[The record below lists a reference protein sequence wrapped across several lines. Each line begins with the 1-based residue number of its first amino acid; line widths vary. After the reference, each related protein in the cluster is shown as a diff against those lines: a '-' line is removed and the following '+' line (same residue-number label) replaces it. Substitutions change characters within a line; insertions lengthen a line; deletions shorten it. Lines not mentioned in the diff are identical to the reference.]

1 MQFPDSIIFVLV
13 INCLKCAASSI
24 DSHSTISMA
33 ERDKALI
40 AALIRREGQL
50 SRIEIHRLTDLRPAT
65 VSKLTKELIDEGRI
79 EEAGRSD
86 NPTGRKQV
94 LLRSNVEFGFVIAV
108 DFDAENVRAAVL
120 DLEPRV
126 RGPVVQEPTVVDR
139 GKDGLIAQLLRCT
152 HRALDASGIA
162 PKKVMGI
169 GVGDPG
175 LVNSVEGVSIF
186 ASTIES
192 WRQVPLRALFEAE
205 FSSPT
210 LIANNTRTKAVA
222 ERSLGAGAD
231 SADMIFVE
239 YGRGVGCG
247 IITGGHVLEG
257 SRWAAGEFGHTHVTE
272 DGPACRCG
280 SFGCL
285 EAIAGIGA
293 LEAGARRAIAQGGF
307 SQALSLTGGELDRLT
322 GWHVLQ
328 AARDGDKMSVALV
341 ERVATYLGLGLANLA
356 NLFNPSLIV
365 LDKRLSLA
373 GDQFLEQ
380 IQHVV
385 QRQAL
390 GHVTETLQ
398 FRYAS
403 LGNEAGLLGPALLV
417 VERIFETNP
426 VRTIGRIPET
436 AARQTSRKAVFDA

>member
-1 MQFPDSIIFVLV
+1 
-13 INCLKCAASSI
+13 
-24 DSHSTISMA
+24 MA

-40 AALIRREGQL
+40 AALIRGEGPL
-50 SRIEIHRLTDLRPAT
+50 SRIEIHHLTNLRPAT
-65 VSKLTKELIDEGRI
+65 ISKLTKELIDEGRI

-94 LLRSNVEFGFVIAV
+94 LLRSNNEFGFVIAV
-108 DFDAENVRAAVL
+108 DFDAENVRAALV
-120 DLEPRV
+120 DLEPVV
-126 RGPVVQEPTVVDR
+126 RGPVVQERTILDQ

-152 HRALDASGIA
+152 HRAIESSGVTRE
-162 PKKVMGI
+162 KLLGI

-175 LVNSVEGVSIF
+175 LVNASEGISVF
-186 ASTIES
+186 ASTIEA
-192 WRQVPLRALFEAE
+192 WQQVPLRQIFEDE
-205 FSSPT
+205 FATPT

-222 ERSLGAGAD
+222 ERSLGAGAGSD
-231 SADMIFVE
+231 DMIFVE
-239 YGRGVGCG
+239 YGHGIGAG
-247 IITGGHVLEG
+247 IITGGRLLEG

-293 LEAGARRAIAQGGF
+293 LEASVRRAISQGGC
-307 SQALSLTGGELDRLT
+307 SQSLSLAGGEMGSLT
-322 GWHVLQ
+322 GWHVFQ

-341 ERVATYLGLGLANLA
+341 ESVSTYLGLGLANLA

-365 LDKRLSLA
+365 LDRRLSLA
-373 GDQFLEQ
+373 GDQVLDQ
-380 IQHVV
+380 IKRVV

-403 LGNEAGLLGPALLV
+403 LGDDAGLLGPALLV
-417 VERIFETNP
+417 LKRLFEMQQVHP
-426 VRTIGRIPET
+426 VGRISN
-436 AARQTSRKAVFDA
+436 AISRPKDGKVPVDA

>member
-1 MQFPDSIIFVLV
+1 
-13 INCLKCAASSI
+13 
-24 DSHSTISMA
+24 MA

-40 AALIRREGQL
+40 TALIRSEGQL
-50 SRIEIHRLTDLRPAT
+50 SRIEIHRLTNLRPAT
-65 VSKLTKELIDEGRI
+65 ISKLTKELIDEGRI

-94 LLRSNVEFGFVIAV
+94 LLRSNTEFGFVIAV
-108 DFDAENVRAAVL
+108 DFDAENVRAALV

-126 RGPVVQEPTVVDR
+126 RGPVVEESTILDE

-152 HRALDASGIA
+152 HRAISSSGVA
-162 PKKVMGI
+162 PGKVLGI

-175 LVNSVEGVSIF
+175 LVNASEGISIF

-192 WRQVPLRALFEAE
+192 WQQIPLRQIFEDE
-205 FSSPT
+205 FATPT

-222 ERSLGAGAD
+222 ERSLGAGAGSD
-231 SADMIFVE
+231 DMIFVE

-247 IITGGHVLEG
+247 IITGGRLLEG

-293 LEAGARRAIAQGGF
+293 LEASARRAISQGGY
-307 SQALSLTGGELDRLT
+307 SQALSLAGVEIEHLT
-322 GWHVLQ
+322 GWHVLE
-328 AARDGDKMSVALV
+328 AARDGDKMSVALAEGV
-341 ERVATYLGLGLANLA
+341 STYLGLGLANLA

-365 LDKRLSLA
+365 LDRRLALA
-373 GDQFLEQ
+373 GDHFLDQ
-380 IQHVV
+380 IKRVV

-390 GHVTETLQ
+390 AHVTETLQ

-403 LGNEAGLLGPALLV
+403 LGDEAGLLGPALLV
-417 VERIFETNP
+417 LERIFETRP
-426 VRTIGRIPET
+426 VPPFSRIPKT
-436 AARQTSRKAVFDA
+436 DSRQKQVKAVVGA

>member
-1 MQFPDSIIFVLV
+1 MAKPADPHQ
-13 INCLKCAASSI
+13 NC
-24 DSHSTISMA
+24 MA
-33 ERDKALI
+33 ERDRALI
-40 AALIRREGQL
+40 ASLIRSEGQL
-50 SRIEIHRLTDLRPAT
+50 SRIEIHRLTNLRPAT
-65 VSKLTKELIDEGRI
+65 ISKLTKELIDEGRI

-86 NPTGRKQV
+86 NRMGRKQV
-94 LLRSNVEFGFVIAV
+94 LLRTNTEFGFVIAV
-108 DFDAENVRAAVL
+108 DFDAEQVRAALV

-126 RGPVVQEPTVVDR
+126 RGPVVHEPTITNR
-139 GKDGLIAQLLRCT
+139 GKDGLIAQLIRCT
-152 HRALDASGIA
+152 HRAMAISSAARG
-162 PKKVMGI
+162 KVLGI

-175 LVNSVEGVSIF
+175 LVNASEGVSVF
-186 ASTIES
+186 ASTLES
-192 WRQVPLRALFEAE
+192 WQQIPLQQVFEDE
-205 FSSPT
+205 FAIPT

-222 ERSLGAGAD
+222 ERSLGAGAG
-231 SADMIFVE
+231 SEDMIFLE
-239 YGRGVGCG
+239 YGRGIGAG
-247 IITGGHVLEG
+247 IITGGRLLEG

-293 LEAGARRAIAQGGF
+293 LEASMRRAIGQGGN
-307 SQALSLTGGELDRLT
+307 SQALSLAGGEAENLT

-341 ERVATYLGLGLANLA
+341 EGVSNYLGLGLANLA

-373 GDQFLEQ
+373 GDQILDQ
-380 IQHVV
+380 IKRVV

-403 LGNEAGLLGPALLV
+403 LGEEAGLLGPVLLV
-417 VERIFETNP
+417 LERIFEARP
-426 VRTIGRIPET
+426 IQPIGRWSKT
-436 AARQTSRKAVFDA
+436 SSRKKTGMVVAGA

>member
-1 MQFPDSIIFVLV
+1 
-13 INCLKCAASSI
+13 
-24 DSHSTISMA
+24 MA
-33 ERDKALI
+33 ERDKAQI

-50 SRIEIHRLTDLRPAT
+50 SRIEIHRVTGLRPAT
-65 VSKLTKELIDEGRI
+65 ISKLTKELIDEGRI

-94 LLRSNVEFGFVIAV
+94 LLRSNIQFGFVIVV
-108 DFDAENVRAAVL
+108 DFDAEKVRAAML
-120 DLEPRV
+120 DLEPGV
-126 RGPVVQEPTVVDR
+126 RGLVVEEPTILDQ
-139 GKDGLIAQLLRCT
+139 GKGGLIAQLLRCT
-152 HRALDASGIA
+152 RDVVQNSGVGLDR
-162 PKKVMGI
+162 VLGI

-175 LVNSVEGVSIF
+175 LVNSSDGISIF

-192 WRQVPLRALFEAE
+192 WQQIPLRQIFEDE
-205 FSSPT
+205 FATPT

-222 ERSLGAGAD
+222 ERSMGSGAGSD
-231 SADMIFVE
+231 DMIFVE

-247 IITGGHVLEG
+247 IITGGRLLEG

-293 LEAGARRAIAQGGF
+293 LEASARRAIAQGGF
-307 SQALSLTGGELDRLT
+307 SQSLSLAGGELASLT
-322 GWHVLQ
+322 GWHVLE
-328 AARDGDKMSVALV
+328 AACDGDKMSVALV
-341 ERVATYLGLGLANLA
+341 EGVATYLGLGLANLA
-356 NLFNPSLIV
+356 NLFNPALIV
-365 LDKRLSLA
+365 LDKRLALA
-373 GDQFLEQ
+373 GDQFLDQ
-380 IQHVV
+380 IKRVV

-403 LGNEAGLLGPALLV
+403 LGEEAGLLGPALLV
-417 VERIFETNP
+417 LERIFESKP
-426 VRTIGRIPET
+426 ARPLSRISRAGT
-436 AARQTSRKAVFDA
+436 RQTNSKVTMDA

>member
-1 MQFPDSIIFVLV
+1 
-13 INCLKCAASSI
+13 
-24 DSHSTISMA
+24 MA

-40 AALIRREGQL
+40 AALIRREGTL
-50 SRIEIHRLTDLRPAT
+50 SRIEIHRLLNLRPAT

-86 NPTGRKQV
+86 NPMGRKQI
-94 LLRSNVEFGFVIAV
+94 LLRSNPEFGFVIAV
-108 DFDAENVRAAVL
+108 DFDAENVRAALL
-120 DLEPRV
+120 DLEPRIC
-126 RGPVVQEPTVVDR
+126 GQVVEEATILDQ
-139 GKDGLIAQLLRCT
+139 GKDGLIAQLLRCAR
-152 HRALDASGIA
+152 RAMESSGA
-162 PKKVMGI
+162 PLGKVLGI

-175 LVNSVEGVSIF
+175 LVNASDGVSIF
-186 ASTIES
+186 ASTIEG
-192 WRQVPLRALFEAE
+192 WHHVPLRRIFEEE
-205 FSSPT
+205 FSIPT

-222 ERSLGAGAD
+222 ERALGAGVGSD
-231 SADMIFVE
+231 DMIFVE

-247 IITGGHVLEG
+247 IIAGGRLLEG

-293 LEAGARRAIAQGGF
+293 LEASMRRAIRQGGN
-307 SQALSLTGGELDRLT
+307 SQALSLAGGETEHLT

-341 ERVATYLGLGLANLA
+341 EGVSSYLGLGLANLA

-365 LDKRLSLA
+365 LDRRLSLA
-373 GDQFLEQ
+373 GDQFLDQ
-380 IQHVV
+380 IKRVV

-390 GHVTETLQ
+390 AHVTETLQ

-403 LGNEAGLLGPALLV
+403 LGEEAGLLGPTLLV
-417 VERIFETNP
+417 LERIFETHP
-426 VRTIGRIPET
+426 IQPIGRWPDAI
-436 AARQTSRKAVFDA
+436 SRRKTGLAVADA

>member
-1 MQFPDSIIFVLV
+1 
-13 INCLKCAASSI
+13 
-24 DSHSTISMA
+24 MA
-33 ERDKALI
+33 ERDKAVI
-40 AALIRREGQL
+40 AALIRREGEL
-50 SRIEIHRLTDLRPAT
+50 SRIEIHRLTNLRPAT
-65 VSKLTKELIDEGRI
+65 ISKLTKELIDEGRI

-94 LLRSNVEFGFVIAV
+94 LLRSNPEFGFVIAV
-108 DFDAENVRAAVL
+108 DFDAENVRAALV

-126 RGPVVQEPTVVDR
+126 RGPVVEETTILDQ
-139 GKDGLIAQLLRCT
+139 GNDGLIAQLLRCT
-152 HRALDASGIA
+152 HRAIECSGVM
-162 PKKVMGI
+162 PGKVLGI

-175 LVNSVEGVSIF
+175 LVNANEGTSIF

-192 WRQVPLRALFEAE
+192 WHQVPLRLIFEDE
-205 FSSPT
+205 FFTPT

-222 ERSLGAGAD
+222 ERLMGAGEGSD
-231 SADMIFVE
+231 DMIFVE
-239 YGRGVGCG
+239 YGRGIGSG
-247 IITGGHVLEG
+247 IITGGRLLEG

-293 LEAGARRAIAQGGF
+293 LEASMRRAIRQGGI
-307 SQALSLTGGELDRLT
+307 SQALSLAGGEIENLT
-322 GWHVLQ
+322 GWHVLK

-341 ERVATYLGLGLANLA
+341 ESVSTYLGLGLANLA

-373 GDQFLEQ
+373 GDQFLDQ
-380 IQHVV
+380 IKRVV

-390 GHVTETLQ
+390 SHVTETLQ

-403 LGNEAGLLGPALLV
+403 LGDEASLLGPALLV
-417 VERIFETNP
+417 LERIFELQPIHT
-426 VRTIGRIPET
+426 VGW
-436 AARQTSRKAVFDA
+436 SSKAVSPHRSSKAAVHA

>member
-1 MQFPDSIIFVLV
+1 
-13 INCLKCAASSI
+13 
-24 DSHSTISMA
+24 MA
-33 ERDKALI
+33 ERDKASI

-50 SRIEIHRLTDLRPAT
+50 SRIEIHRLTNLRPAT
-65 VSKLTKELIDEGRI
+65 VSTLTRELIEEGRI

-86 NPTGRKQV
+86 NAIGRKQV
-94 LLRSNVEFGFVIAV
+94 LLRCNSEFGFIIAV
-108 DFDAENVRAAVL
+108 DFDAEHVRAAIV

-126 RGPVVQEPTVVDR
+126 RGPVIEEPTVLNL

-152 HRALDASGIA
+152 HRVVESSGIA
-162 PKKVMGI
+162 RDRVLGI

-175 LVNSVEGVSIF
+175 LVNACEGVSII

-192 WRQVPLRALFEAE
+192 WQQVPLRQIFENE
-205 FSSPT
+205 FAIST
-210 LIANNTRTKAVA
+210 LIANNTRAKAVA
-222 ERSLGAGAD
+222 ERSLGAGASSD
-231 SADMIFVE
+231 DMIFVE
-239 YGRGVGCG
+239 YGRGIGCG
-247 IITGGHVLEG
+247 IITGGRLLEG

-272 DGPACRCG
+272 DGPACHCG

-293 LEAGARRAIAQGGF
+293 LEARARRAISQGGF
-307 SQALSLTGGELDRLT
+307 SQALSLAGGEIGNLT

-341 ERVATYLGLGLANLA
+341 EGVSTYLGLGLANLA

-365 LDKRLSLA
+365 LDKRLFLA
-373 GDQFLEQ
+373 GDQFLDQ
-380 IQHVV
+380 IKRVV

-390 GHVTETLQ
+390 AHVTETLQ

-403 LGNEAGLLGPALLV
+403 LGDEAGLLGPALLV
-417 VERIFETNP
+417 LERIFEIQP
-426 VRTIGRIPET
+426 VHAVSGI
-436 AARQTSRKAVFDA
+436 SKAVTRHKKCKVAVDA

>member
-1 MQFPDSIIFVLV
+1 
-13 INCLKCAASSI
+13 
-24 DSHSTISMA
+24 MA

-50 SRIEIHRLTDLRPAT
+50 SRIEIHRLTNLRPAT
-65 VSKLTKELIDEGRI
+65 ISKLTKELIDERRI

-94 LLRSNVEFGFVIAV
+94 LLRSNTEFGFMVVV
-108 DFDAENVRAAVL
+108 DFDAENVRATLV

-126 RGPVVQEPTVVDR
+126 RGPVVQEPTILDQ
-139 GKDGLIAQLLRCT
+139 GKDALIAQLLCCT
-152 HRALDASGIA
+152 RRAMESSGVA
-162 PKKVMGI
+162 RDKVLGI

-175 LVNSVEGVSIF
+175 LVNAKEGVSVF
-186 ASTIES
+186 ASTIEA
-192 WRQVPLRALFEAE
+192 WKQIPLRQIFEDE
-205 FSSPT
+205 FATPT

-222 ERSLGAGAD
+222 ERSLGAGAGSD
-231 SADMIFVE
+231 DMIFVE

-247 IITGGHVLEG
+247 IITGGRLLEG

-293 LEAGARRAIAQGGF
+293 LESSVRRAISQGGF
-307 SQALSLTGGELDRLT
+307 SQALSLAGGEIEHLT

-341 ERVATYLGLGLANLA
+341 EGVSTYLGLGLANLA

-373 GDQFLEQ
+373 GDQFLDQ
-380 IQHVV
+380 IKRVV

-390 GHVTETLQ
+390 SHVTETLQ

-403 LGNEAGLLGPALLV
+403 LGDEAGLLGPALLV
-417 VERIFETNP
+417 LERIFEMQP
-426 VRTIGRIPET
+426 VHAVSRNSKSVSRQKVGK
-436 AARQTSRKAVFDA
+436 AAVDA

>member
-1 MQFPDSIIFVLV
+1 
-13 INCLKCAASSI
+13 
-24 DSHSTISMA
+24 MA

-40 AALIRREGQL
+40 TALIRREGQL

-65 VSKLTKELIDEGRI
+65 ITKLTKELLDEGRI

-94 LLRSNVEFGFVIAV
+94 LLRSNVEFGFVVAV

-120 DLEPRV
+120 DLAPRV
-126 RGPVVQEPTVVDR
+126 RGPVIQEPTVVDQ
-139 GKDGLIAQLLRCT
+139 GKGGLIAQLLRCT

-162 PKKVMGI
+162 PEKVLGI

-175 LVNSVEGVSIF
+175 LVNAVEGVSIF
-186 ASTIES
+186 ASTIEF
-192 WRQVPLRALFEAE
+192 WQQVPLREIFEAE
-205 FSSPT
+205 FSTPT
-210 LIANNTRTKAVA
+210 LIANNTRTKAAA
-222 ERSLGAGAD
+222 ERALGAGAG
-231 SADMIFVE
+231 SADMIFIE
-239 YGRGVGCG
+239 YGRGIGCG
-247 IITGGHVLEG
+247 IITGGHLLEG

-272 DGPACRCG
+272 DGPACHCG

-307 SQALSLTGGELDRLT
+307 SQALSLAGGEVDQLT

-341 ERVATYLGLGLANLA
+341 ESMATCLGLGLANLA

-365 LDKRLSLA
+365 LDKRLALG
-373 GDQFLEQ
+373 GDQLLEQ
-380 IQHVV
+380 IKRVV
-385 QRQAL
+385 LRQAL

-398 FRYAS
+398 FRYAA
-403 LGNEAGLLGPALLV
+403 LGDDASLLGPALLV
-417 VERIFETNP
+417 VDRIFEMEP
-426 VRTIGRIPET
+426 VRTVGRI
-436 AARQTSRKAVFDA
+436 ARIAGRQKGRKAVCDA